1 MYNKKNFY
9 FYELICIFNCIVV
22 ILHCI
27 INHIKFYIMKKFLF
41 LFASMMLLGGNLVT
55 AATTE
60 NSSTAKAENAT
71 EVVTLHLN
79 FTVGDRIV
87 YFSCPEWNQ
96 YGINEINVYIHNV
109 DVYQWDGTGPDYNTT
124 AWVQLALN
132 PESEVAPVVV
142 KPESYVAIDEI
153 EVVGPVGYTFDFVIT
168 GIPAW

>member
-1 MYNKKNFY
+1 
-9 FYELICIFNCIVV
+9 
-22 ILHCI
+22 
-27 INHIKFYIMKKFLF
+27 MKKFLF
-41 LFASMMLLGGNLVT
+41 LFASMMLLGGYFVQ

-60 NSSTAKAENAT
+60 NANMATTENAT

-79 FTVGDRIV
+79 FTVDAQTVR
-87 YFSCPEWNQ
+87 FSCPEWDQ

-109 DVYQWDGTGPDYNTT
+109 DVYQWGNPYPDYNTT

>member
-1 MYNKKNFY
+1 MY
-9 FYELICIFNCIVV
+9 YEKVFI
-22 ILHCI
+22 
-27 INHIKFYIMKKFLF
+27 
-41 LFASMMLLGGNLVT
+41 LFASMMLLGGYFVH

-60 NSSTAKAENAT
+60 NANMATTENAT

-79 FTVGDRIV
+79 FTVDAQTVR
-87 YFSCPEWNQ
+87 FSCPEWDQ

-109 DVYQWDGTGPDYNTT
+109 DVYQWGNPYPDYNTT

>member
-1 MYNKKNFY
+1 
-9 FYELICIFNCIVV
+9 
-22 ILHCI
+22 
-27 INHIKFYIMKKFLF
+27 
-41 LFASMMLLGGNLVT
+41 MMLLGGYFVH

-60 NSSTAKAENAT
+60 NANMATTENAT

-79 FTVGDRIV
+79 FTVDAQTVR
-87 YFSCPEWNQ
+87 FSCPEWDQ

-109 DVYQWDGTGPDYNTT
+109 DVYQWGNPYPDYNTA

>member
-1 MYNKKNFY
+1 
-9 FYELICIFNCIVV
+9 
-22 ILHCI
+22 
-27 INHIKFYIMKKFLF
+27 MKKFLF
-41 LFASMMLLGGNLVT
+41 LFASMMLLGGYVVH

-79 FTVGDRIV
+79 FTVDAQTVR
-87 YFSCPEWNQ
+87 FSCPEWDQ

-109 DVYQWDGTGPDYNTT
+109 DVYQWGNPYPDYNTT

>member
-1 MYNKKNFY
+1 
-9 FYELICIFNCIVV
+9 
-22 ILHCI
+22 
-27 INHIKFYIMKKFLF
+27 MKKFLF
-41 LFASMMLLGGNLVT
+41 LFASMMLLGGNLVN

-71 EVVTLHLN
+71 EVATLHLN
-79 FTVGDRIV
+79 FTVDAQTVR
-87 YFSCPEWNQ
+87 FSCPEWDQ

-109 DVYQWDGTGPDYNTT
+109 DVYQWGNPYPDYNTT

>member
-41 LFASMMLLGGNLVT
+41 LFASMMLLGGNLVN

-96 YGINEINVYIHNV
+96 YGINEINKKFGYKHQELYSYILKFNFN
-109 DVYQWDGTGPDYNTT
+109 QSSGILDY
-124 AWVQLALN
+124 LN
-132 PESEVAPVVV
+132 HKEF
-142 KPESYVAIDEI
+142 KLKI
-153 EVVGPVGYTFDFVIT
+153 ENI
-168 GIPAW
+168 

>member
-1 MYNKKNFY
+1 
-9 FYELICIFNCIVV
+9 
-22 ILHCI
+22 
-27 INHIKFYIMKKFLF
+27 MKKFLF
-41 LFASMMLLGGNLVT
+41 LFASMMLLGGYFVH

-60 NSSTAKAENAT
+60 NANMATTENAT

-79 FTVGDRIV
+79 FTVDAQTVR
-87 YFSCPEWNQ
+87 F
-96 YGINEINVYIHNV
+96 V
-109 DVYQWDGTGPDYNTT
+109 DVYQWGNPYPDYNTT

>member
-1 MYNKKNFY
+1 
-9 FYELICIFNCIVV
+9 
-22 ILHCI
+22 
-27 INHIKFYIMKKFLF
+27 
-41 LFASMMLLGGNLVT
+41 MLLGGYFVH

-60 NSSTAKAENAT
+60 NANMATTENAT

-79 FTVGDRIV
+79 FTVDAQTVR
-87 YFSCPEWNQ
+87 FSCPEWNQ

-109 DVYQWDGTGPDYNTT
+109 DVYQWGNPYPDYNTT
-124 AWVQLALN
+124 AWVQLFGHG
-132 PESEVAPVVV
+132 ESEVVPAVV

>member
-1 MYNKKNFY
+1 
-9 FYELICIFNCIVV
+9 
-22 ILHCI
+22 
-27 INHIKFYIMKKFLF
+27 MKKFLF
-41 LFASMMLLGGNLVT
+41 LFASMMLLGGNLVN

-79 FTVGDRIV
+79 FTVDAQTVR
-87 YFSCPEWNQ
+87 FSCPEWDQ

-109 DVYQWDGTGPDYNTT
+109 DVYQWGNPYPDYNTT

>member
-1 MYNKKNFY
+1 
-9 FYELICIFNCIVV
+9 
-22 ILHCI
+22 
-27 INHIKFYIMKKFLF
+27 MKKFLF
-41 LFASMMLLGGNLVT
+41 LFASMMLLGGYFVH

-60 NSSTAKAENAT
+60 NANMATTENAT

-79 FTVGDRIV
+79 FTVDAQTVR
-87 YFSCPEWNQ
+87 FSCPEWNQ

-109 DVYQWDGTGPDYNTT
+109 DVYQWGNPYPDYNTT

>member
-1 MYNKKNFY
+1 
-9 FYELICIFNCIVV
+9 
-22 ILHCI
+22 
-27 INHIKFYIMKKFLF
+27 
-41 LFASMMLLGGNLVT
+41 MMLLGGYFVH

-60 NSSTAKAENAT
+60 NANMATTENAT

-79 FTVGDRIV
+79 FTVDAQSVR
-87 YFSCPEWNQ
+87 FSCPEWDQ

-109 DVYQWDGTGPDYNTT
+109 DVYQWGNPYPDYNTT

>member
-1 MYNKKNFY
+1 
-9 FYELICIFNCIVV
+9 
-22 ILHCI
+22 
-27 INHIKFYIMKKFLF
+27 
-41 LFASMMLLGGNLVT
+41 MMLLGGYFVH

-60 NSSTAKAENAT
+60 NANMATTENAT

-79 FTVGDRIV
+79 FTVDAQTVR
-87 YFSCPEWNQ
+87 FSCPEWDQ

-109 DVYQWDGTGPDYNTT
+109 DVYQWGNPYPDYNTT

>member
-1 MYNKKNFY
+1 
-9 FYELICIFNCIVV
+9 
-22 ILHCI
+22 
-27 INHIKFYIMKKFLF
+27 MKKFLF
-41 LFASMMLLGGNLVT
+41 LFASMMLLGGYFVH

-60 NSSTAKAENAT
+60 NANMATTENAT

-79 FTVGDRIV
+79 FTVDAQTVR
-87 YFSCPEWNQ
+87 FSCPEWDQ

-109 DVYQWDGTGPDYNTT
+109 DVYQWGNPYPDYNTT

>member
-1 MYNKKNFY
+1 
-9 FYELICIFNCIVV
+9 
-22 ILHCI
+22 
-27 INHIKFYIMKKFLF
+27 MKKFLF
-41 LFASMMLLGGNLVT
+41 LFASMMLLGGNLVN
-55 AATTE
+55 AATAE

-79 FTVGDRIV
+79 FTVDAQTVR
-87 YFSCPEWNQ
+87 FSCPEWDQ

-109 DVYQWDGTGPDYNTT
+109 DVYQWGNPYPDYNTT

>member
-1 MYNKKNFY
+1 
-9 FYELICIFNCIVV
+9 
-22 ILHCI
+22 
-27 INHIKFYIMKKFLF
+27 MKKFLF
-41 LFASMMLLGGNLVT
+41 LFASMMLLGGYFVH
-55 AATTE
+55 AATT
-60 NSSTAKAENAT
+60 ENAT

-79 FTVGDRIV
+79 FTVDAQTVR
-87 YFSCPEWNQ
+87 FSCPEWDQ

-109 DVYQWDGTGPDYNTT
+109 DVYQWGNPYPDYNTT

>member
-1 MYNKKNFY
+1 
-9 FYELICIFNCIVV
+9 
-22 ILHCI
+22 
-27 INHIKFYIMKKFLF
+27 MKKFLF
-41 LFASMMLLGGNLVT
+41 LFASMMLLGGYFVH

-60 NSSTAKAENAT
+60 NANMATTENANMATTENAT

-79 FTVGDRIV
+79 FTVDAQTVR
-87 YFSCPEWNQ
+87 FSCPEWDQ

-109 DVYQWDGTGPDYNTT
+109 DVYQWGNPYPDYNTT

>member
-1 MYNKKNFY
+1 
-9 FYELICIFNCIVV
+9 
-22 ILHCI
+22 
-27 INHIKFYIMKKFLF
+27 MKKFLF
-41 LFASMMLLGGNLVT
+41 LLASMMLLGGYFVH

-60 NSSTAKAENAT
+60 NANMATTENAT

-79 FTVGDRIV
+79 FTVDAQTVR
-87 YFSCPEWNQ
+87 FSCPEWDQ
-96 YGINEINVYIHNV
+96 YGINEINVYI
-109 DVYQWDGTGPDYNTT
+109 PDYNTT

>member
-1 MYNKKNFY
+1 
-9 FYELICIFNCIVV
+9 
-22 ILHCI
+22 
-27 INHIKFYIMKKFLF
+27 MKKFLF
-41 LFASMMLLGGNLVT
+41 LFASMMLLGGYFVH

-79 FTVGDRIV
+79 FTVDAQTVR
-87 YFSCPEWNQ
+87 FSCPEWDQ

-109 DVYQWDGTGPDYNTT
+109 DVYQWGNPYPDYNTT